1 MKLKD
6 GLIMRQVA
14 GEYVVINAGGETD
27 LRGVI
32 TLNETGAALWKR
44 LEQPAELTDLTR
56 ALLDEFEVDEQTAA
70 QAAAAFVEKL
80 KERDLL
86 A

>member
-1 MKLKD
+1 
-6 GLIMRQVA
+6 MREVA
-14 GEYVVINAGGETD
+14 GEYVVINAGATTD

-44 LEQPAELTDLTR
+44 LERHAELDDLTQT
-56 ALLDEFEVDEQTAA
+56 LLDEFEVDRQTAA
-70 QAAAAFVEKL
+70 AAAAAFVEQL
-80 KERDLL
+80 KGRDLL